1 MFKMKNH
8 IQKIGIFFL
17 LAFIGPLAIM
27 AAKPFEG
34 VITYTISYPD
44 SKFTESQ
51 LKMFPKLLTVSIKG
65 TKSRTELNTGMGN
78 QTSINDYS
86 DKTVI
91 NLIDMMGQKYPI
103 KKTSQDIEKEI
114 AKEPVAKVNVTN
126 ETKVIAGY
134 TCKKAIVT
142 TEQDGEKTTY
152 EVYFTT
158 EIGGKGA
165 NFDNPLYK
173 DIDGVM
179 MEFLMKTPQF
189 TMKFSA
195 STVEK
200 KSVAS
205 KDFEIPADYKL
216 TTEEELKTKFGGGG
230 E

>member
-1 MFKMKNH
+1 MKNS
-8 IQKIGIFFL
+8 IKKIGILFL
-17 LAFIGPLAIM
+17 LIILVPASILAI
-27 AAKPFEG
+27 KPFEG
-34 VITYTISYPD
+34 VITYNITYPD
-44 SKFTESQ
+44 SKLTESQ
-51 LKMFPKLLTVSIKG
+51 LKMFPKTFTVSVKG
-65 TKSRTELNTGMGN
+65 TKSRTELIMSMGN
-78 QTSINDYS
+78 QIAINDYS

-91 NLIDMMGQKYPI
+91 DLIDVMGQKYAT

-114 AKEPVAKVNVTN
+114 AKEPAAKVEVTN

-134 TCKKAIVT
+134 NCKKAIVT

-152 EVYFTT
+152 EVFYTT

-179 MEFLMKTPQF
+179 MEFIIKTPQV

-200 KSVAS
+200 KSISS

-216 TTEEELKTKFGGGG
+216 TTIEELKTKFGGGG